1 MKNER
6 WNKNV
11 RFSNTIWVHNT
22 KFSTALAARP
32 SPSTKLNHSMKQHHS
47 FRLSP
52 RKRSNRSAFTFIEVL
67 LVLTI
72 IVAIAALSWPQM
84 SRFLQRESVMANA
97 EQVRQLLDHA
107 RVQAVEDGVTYQ
119 FRYEPNGQKFVL
131 LPYELLSTPTSQ
143 SSSNSQQTQ
152 TATEIDR
159 AIVYELTEDCYFY
172 IPTTLSGETTVM
184 ERLGD
189 PWLELI
195 QNGSS
200 HRDVSWSSPI
210 LYSPDGTAIDGAV
223 TVADEDRRY
232 ISLSVRGLTGAV
244 VTSRIDQLPEL
255 FGASTN

>member
-1 MKNER
+1 MK
-6 WNKNV
+6 
-11 RFSNTIWVHNT
+11 H
-22 KFSTALAARP
+22 
-32 SPSTKLNHSMKQHHS
+32 HHS
-47 FRLSP
+47 FRSAQ
-52 RKRSNRSAFTFIEVL
+52 RKRRNRSAFTFIEVL

-72 IVAIAALSWPQM
+72 IAAVAALSWPKM

-131 LPYELLSTPTSQ
+131 LPYELLTTSA
-143 SSSNSQQTQ
+143 SQ
-152 TATEIDR
+152 TAADVQTDTASNLTQ
-159 AIVYELTEDCYFY
+159 AIVYELSEDCYFY
-172 IPTTLSGETTVM
+172 TPTVLSGEAIIM
-184 ERLGD
+184 ERLSD

-195 QNGSS
+195 QDGTL

-210 LYSPDGTAIDGAV
+210 LYSPDGAATDGAV
-223 TVADEDRRY
+223 TVADVDRRY

>member
-1 MKNER
+1 M
-6 WNKNV
+6 
-11 RFSNTIWVHNT
+11 T
-22 KFSTALAARP
+22 
-32 SPSTKLNHSMKQHHS
+32 HHHA
-47 FRLSP
+47 FRLVQ
-52 RKRSNRSAFTFIEVL
+52 RKRRNRSAFTFIEVL

-131 LPYELLSTPTSQ
+131 LPYELLTTPASPTTA
-143 SSSNSQQTQ
+143 NTQ
-152 TATEIDR
+152 TETAVDVTQ
-159 AIVYELTEDCYFY
+159 AIVYELSEDCYFY
-172 IPTTLSGETTVM
+172 TPTVLSGEATAM
-184 ERLGD
+184 ERLSD
-189 PWLELI
+189 PWLKLI

-200 HRDVSWSSPI
+200 HRDVSWAAPI
-210 LYSPDGTAIDGAV
+210 LYSPDGAATDGAV